1 MANTTVIEPVTGGI
15 EGVPCGVTETIIE
28 QVPVSEGFGGLR

>member
-1 MANTTVIEPVTGGI
+1 MANTTVI

-28 QVPVSEGFGGLR
+28 QVPVGEGFL

>member
-1 MANTTVIEPVTGGI
+1 MANTTVIEGWPGEVDM

-28 QVPVSEGFGGLR
+28 QASIEEGFL